1 MNETHSAEG
10 RVLRRQTFSSN
21 VLFLDLMVTSLDG
34 EPTAGPSLL
43 SCCVSATPE
52 VVSPGQLCA
61 IFYADKHVFALA
73 RDSVRPGDVIRA
85 RGAFE
90 AEQQAGAVPCA
101 RWTKGL
107 RVSHVE
113 VLEKWEPGSMGAFHL
128 RSRAKRGISGLPG
141 LCSAPDEPVTAERV
155 RRQGG
160 LPGLVLQCPDAYVE
174 RVVSYL
180 RLKHGTGFA
189 GEVCHPSVTEL
200 SNTAE
205 RHILVSAQCAAAAH
219 QSLQASILADPNLSG
234 ALTAC
239 LRFQSDENPAGA
251 QVTSAAQAAQGQG
264 QARAFATTGEL
275 VTWLKCPDR
284 HRLLGA
290 GVASLRLQA
299 FPPFLKR
306 RILALLEGHECAG
319 SAELPSDHCEGR
331 GGSGRPLL
339 FRLDPTAGADWVLSV
354 VLAHG
359 CLLASAS

>member
-1 MNETHSAEG
+1 MKEDHSAEG

-43 SCCVSATPE
+43 SCCVSSAPE

-90 AEQQAGAVPCA
+90 AEQQAGKVPCA

-113 VLEKWEPGSMGAFHL
+113 VLEKWEPAMGAFHL
-128 RSRAKRGISGLPG
+128 RSSAKRGSSGVPG
-141 LCSAPDEPVTAERV
+141 LRSVPDEPVTAERV

-160 LPGLVLQCPDAYVE
+160 LPGLVLQCPDAYVQ

-189 GEVCHPSVTEL
+189 GEVCHPSMTEL

-251 QVTSAAQAAQGQG
+251 QVAPAAQAAQGQG

-284 HRLLGA
+284 HRRLGA
-290 GVASLRLQA
+290 GETSSLRLQA

-306 RILALLEGHECAG
+306 RILTLLESHECAG
-319 SAELPSDHCEGR
+319 FAELTSDHSEGR
-331 GGSGRPLL
+331 GGGCRPL